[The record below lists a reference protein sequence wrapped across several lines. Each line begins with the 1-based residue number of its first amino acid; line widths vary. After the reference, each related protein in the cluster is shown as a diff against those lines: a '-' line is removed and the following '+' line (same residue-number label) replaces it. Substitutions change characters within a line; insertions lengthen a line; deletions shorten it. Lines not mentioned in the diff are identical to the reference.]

1 MKVKEF
7 VFETF
12 LRLTSK
18 TCPYGHEDKFINQFR
33 KLFPNNLQKDDWGN
47 YFIKIG
53 DSRTVF
59 ASHIDTVSK
68 EYLSVTHVIDNG
80 IISTDGKTTLGA
92 DDKAG
97 VTVMLWMIKNNVPGL
112 YYFFIGEEVGCIGS
126 GKASQ
131 YGDFKGKYDKIISFD
146 RRGTSSII
154 THQSSTRCC
163 SESFGKSLAKELTNL
178 GLSYQTDDTGVYTD
192 SAEFMDI
199 IPECTNISV
208 GYYKEHTTGE
218 HQDINHLIS
227 LAEACTKVDWK
238 SLPVER
244 DPNEKEYKGWGSYGQ
259 YDSRSYGYNDDWH
272 DSFDLTTGSRKRKRT
287 RRGKKK
293 DHKKYYSY
301 GSDLHELDDI
311 NTFLNEDDYWS
322 GSVSTE
328 GKYDW
333 LISKFT
339 DSNLTLKELE
349 IIKEQYLNPDSIYD
363 QHFYHYLLEKY
374 YEDVE
379 LNS

>member
-1 MKVKEF
+1 VKVKEF

-53 DSRTVF
+53 DSKTVF

-68 EYLSVTHVIDNG
+68 EYLSVTHVINKG

-97 VTVMLWMIKNNVPGL
+97 VTVMLWMIQNNVPGL

-227 LAEACTKVDWK
+227 LAEACTKVDWE
-238 SLPVER
+238 SLPVKR
-244 DPNEKEYKGWGSYGQ
+244 NPNEREYKGWGSYGQ
-259 YDSRSYGYNDDWH
+259 YDRYGYHDDWH
-272 DSFDLTTGSRKRKRT
+272 GSFDLNTGSRKRKRN
-287 RRGKKK
+287 RRSKKNK

-322 GSVSTE
+322 GSVSSE

-339 DSNLTLKELE
+339 DSNLTLEELE